1 MIALKKVEVII
12 EDIGEFSFKAN
23 SWSEIKK
30 ELLRIAENAEKN
42 YLDLFE
48 ITKDIEV
55 KDKPTIRELGISIEN
70 IGQFSLKANSWLE
83 VGKELLRI
91 TENAEKNYLDFFEG
105 EVTKELAVMIKD
117 LGKFKVT
124 ASSWLGI
131 RKELLRIAEN
141 AEKNYLDFFRD

>member
-1 MIALKKVEVII
+1 MKKVEVII
-12 EDIGEFSFKAN
+12 EDLGEFSFKAN
-23 SWSEIKK
+23 SWSEIRK

-42 YLDLFE
+42 YLDFFE
-48 ITKDIEV
+48 ITKEMET
-55 KDKPTIRELGISIEN
+55 KDKPTIRELGISIES

-91 TENAEKNYLDFFEG
+91 AENAEKNYLDFFED
-105 EVTKELAVMIKD
+105 EVTKELAVTIKD
-117 LGKFKVT
+117 LGEFKVT
-124 ASSWLGI
+124 VGSWLGI

>member
-1 MIALKKVEVII
+1 MKKVEVII